1 MSEILTKII
10 PSNPAHKSPFA
21 VISHESIH
29 DHVIAAGNPCRVLRE
44 ITKKDKE
51 YWNQQYFDYLN
62 DKDIRK

>member
-29 DHVIAAGNPCRVLRE
+29 DHVENTLTFSTQIH
-44 ITKKDKE
+44 
-51 YWNQQYFDYLN
+51 
-62 DKDIRK
+62 